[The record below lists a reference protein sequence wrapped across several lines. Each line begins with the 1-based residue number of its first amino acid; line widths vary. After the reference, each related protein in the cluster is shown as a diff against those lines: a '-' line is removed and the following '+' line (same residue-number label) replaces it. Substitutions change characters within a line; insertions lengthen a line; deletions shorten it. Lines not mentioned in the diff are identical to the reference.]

1 MCEIQGNA
9 FSSLANR
16 WCYKALV
23 RFLVELPFIRFCSA
37 KTNDMLVSTGMRTYE
52 VFPKEVLSDVF
63 EQGGEDRE
71 QGYAGVVDDLSYSFG
86 LGVTVSE
93 LALFQ
98 VL

>member
-1 MCEIQGNA
+1 
-9 FSSLANR
+9 
-16 WCYKALV
+16 
-23 RFLVELPFIRFCSA
+23 
-37 KTNDMLVSTGMRTYE
+37 MRTYE

-93 LALFQ
+93 LALLQ